1 MDGFEVYK
9 TYLAI
14 KLHFTR
20 DNYNFDQY
28 NGGTRATNDS
38 FNRRNDRFFFHRI
51 AKKYKT
57 DIVDFIVSG
66 FVIDSNTWVGDL
78 STSTAEQK
86 YLQYVKRRDGFSYYF
101 KLDMMH
107 LLKKADGNFNK
118 IFKCYTKIIEP
129 VSLDEAYL
137 DVTSSHYCEGNA
149 NEMAHQI
156 RNKIFNDLKITA
168 SAGIA
173 SNKFLAKL
181 ASEWRKPNGQFS
193 ITDEMTKEFI
203 RKLPIRKIIGVGE
216 KTEKE
221 CSGLNSGQII
231 LLENLRFY
239 KEETNADESFAK
251 KLSNLAEIYVN
262 DAYGTTHREHAST
275 ATMAKFFVLKCP
287 GILLEN
293 EITSLKKL
301 MDNPSGPVTAI
312 IGGAKVSSKISVIA
326 NMLDVVDNLIIGG
339 GMAYTFIK
347 NNGGAIGDSI
357 FEKDKLNDC
366 SEIISLAEQKN
377 VNVFLPEDVV
387 ASNEFSNEGLKKAV
401 NIYNIPKG
409 WQGLDIGPLTISKF
423 EKIVTESKTILWNG
437 PMGVFEMPAFE
448 QGTLAIA
455 KSVAKAT
462 SNGAFSL
469 IGGGDSVA
477 AIKKFNLQ
485 NEVSFIS
492 TGGGAMLESLEGKI
506 LPGIKALN

>member
-1 MDGFEVYK
+1 MKSINQIDFSE
-9 TYLAI
+9 
-14 KLHFTR
+14 
-20 DNYNFDQY
+20 
-28 NGGTRATNDS
+28 
-38 FNRRNDRFFFHRI
+38 
-51 AKKYKT
+51 KKAFVR
-57 DIVDFIVSG
+57 VDFNVPFDDAGRISDNSRIVAALPTIKHILSSG
-66 FVIDSNTWVGDL
+66 GSCILASHLGRPKGKTKDL
-78 STSTAEQK
+78 SLSKLVPELEKLLSTK
-86 YLQYVKRRDGFSYYF
+86 VLFS
-101 KLDMMH
+101 D
-107 LLKKADGNFNK
+107 DC
-118 IFKCYTKIIEP
+118 I
-129 VSLDEAYL
+129 
-137 DVTSSHYCEGNA
+137 
-149 NEMAHQI
+149 
-156 RNKIFNDLKITA
+156 
-168 SAGIA
+168 
-173 SNKFLAKL
+173 
-181 ASEWRKPNGQFS
+181 
-193 ITDEMTKEFI
+193 
-203 RKLPIRKIIGVGE
+203 GE
-216 KTEKE
+216 KTESQ
-221 CSGLNSGQII
+221 CSRLKPGEVI

-275 ATMAKFFVLKCP
+275 STMAKFFDLKSP

-293 EITSLKKL
+293 EIASLKKL

-326 NMLDVVDNLIIGG
+326 NMLDVVNNLIIGG

-366 SEIISLAEQKN
+366 SKIISLAEQKN

-423 EKIVTESKTILWNG
+423 KKIVTESKTILWNG
-437 PMGVFEMPAFE
+437 PMGVFEMPSFE

-485 NEVSFIS
+485 DEVSFIS

-506 LPGIKALN
+506 LPGIKVLN

>member
-1 MDGFEVYK
+1 MKSIREIDFSE
-9 TYLAI
+9 
-14 KLHFTR
+14 
-20 DNYNFDQY
+20 
-28 NGGTRATNDS
+28 
-38 FNRRNDRFFFHRI
+38 
-51 AKKYKT
+51 KKAFVR
-57 DIVDFIVSG
+57 VDFNVPFDDLGRISDNSRIVAALPTIKYILSCG
-66 FVIDSNTWVGDL
+66 GSCILASHLGRPKGKTKDL
-78 STSTAEQK
+78 SLSKLVPELEK
-86 YLQYVKRRDGFSYYF
+86 LLSSKVLFSE
-101 KLDMMH
+101 DC
-107 LLKKADGNFNK
+107 
-118 IFKCYTKIIEP
+118 I
-129 VSLDEAYL
+129 
-137 DVTSSHYCEGNA
+137 
-149 NEMAHQI
+149 
-156 RNKIFNDLKITA
+156 
-168 SAGIA
+168 
-173 SNKFLAKL
+173 
-181 ASEWRKPNGQFS
+181 
-193 ITDEMTKEFI
+193 
-203 RKLPIRKIIGVGE
+203 GE
-216 KTEKE
+216 KTQSQCFNLKPGEV
-221 CSGLNSGQII
+221 I

-239 KEETNADESFAK
+239 QEETNADECFAK

-275 ATMAKFFVLKCP
+275 ATMAKFFDLKSP
-287 GILLEN
+287 GFLLEN
-293 EITSLKKL
+293 EIISLKKL

-366 SEIISLAEQKN
+366 GEIISLAEQKN
-377 VNVFLPEDVV
+377 VNVFFPEDVV
-387 ASNEFSNEGLKKAV
+387 VSNEFSNQGLNKAI

-448 QGTLAIA
+448 KGTLAIA
-455 KSVAKAT
+455 KSVSEAT
-462 SNGAFSL
+462 KSGAFSL

-485 NEVSFIS
+485 DEVSFIS

>member
-1 MDGFEVYK
+1 MKSINQIDFS
-9 TYLAI
+9 
-14 KLHFTR
+14 
-20 DNYNFDQY
+20 Q
-28 NGGTRATNDS
+28 
-38 FNRRNDRFFFHRI
+38 
-51 AKKYKT
+51 KKAFVR
-57 DIVDFIVSG
+57 VDFNVPFDDAGQISDNSRIVAALPTIKYILSSG
-66 FVIDSNTWVGDL
+66 GSCILASHLGRPKGKTKDL
-78 STSTAEQK
+78 SLSNLVPEIEKLLNTK
-86 YLQYVKRRDGFSYYF
+86 VLFS
-101 KLDMMH
+101 D
-107 LLKKADGNFNK
+107 DC
-118 IFKCYTKIIEP
+118 I
-129 VSLDEAYL
+129 
-137 DVTSSHYCEGNA
+137 
-149 NEMAHQI
+149 
-156 RNKIFNDLKITA
+156 
-168 SAGIA
+168 
-173 SNKFLAKL
+173 
-181 ASEWRKPNGQFS
+181 
-193 ITDEMTKEFI
+193 
-203 RKLPIRKIIGVGE
+203 GE
-216 KTEKE
+216 KTERL
-221 CSGLNSGQII
+221 CSDLKPGEVI

-239 KEETNADESFAK
+239 EEETNADESFAK

-275 ATMAKFFVLKCP
+275 AIMAKFFDLKTP

-293 EITSLKKL
+293 EIESLKKL

-485 NEVSFIS
+485 DEVSFIS
-492 TGGGAMLESLEGKI
+492 TGG
-506 LPGIKALN
+506 

>member
-1 MDGFEVYK
+1 MKSINQIDFSE
-9 TYLAI
+9 
-14 KLHFTR
+14 
-20 DNYNFDQY
+20 
-28 NGGTRATNDS
+28 
-38 FNRRNDRFFFHRI
+38 
-51 AKKYKT
+51 KKAFVR
-57 DIVDFIVSG
+57 VDFNVPFDAAGQISDNSRIVAALPTIKYILSSG
-66 FVIDSNTWVGDL
+66 GSCILASHLGRPKGKTKDL
-78 STSTAEQK
+78 SLSKLVPELEKLLSTK
-86 YLQYVKRRDGFSYYF
+86 VLFS
-101 KLDMMH
+101 D
-107 LLKKADGNFNK
+107 DC
-118 IFKCYTKIIEP
+118 I
-129 VSLDEAYL
+129 
-137 DVTSSHYCEGNA
+137 
-149 NEMAHQI
+149 
-156 RNKIFNDLKITA
+156 
-168 SAGIA
+168 
-173 SNKFLAKL
+173 
-181 ASEWRKPNGQFS
+181 
-193 ITDEMTKEFI
+193 
-203 RKLPIRKIIGVGE
+203 GE
-216 KTEKE
+216 KTEIQ
-221 CSGLNSGQII
+221 CSRLKPGEVI

-239 KEETNADESFAK
+239 KEETNANESFAK

-275 ATMAKFFVLKCP
+275 ATMAKFFDLKSP
-287 GILLEN
+287 GILLET
-293 EITSLKKL
+293 EITSLNKL
-301 MDNPSGPVTAI
+301 MNNPNGPVTAI

-347 NNGGAIGDSI
+347 NNGGAIGESI

-366 SEIISLAEQKN
+366 SEIIFLAEQKN
-377 VNVFLPEDVV
+377 VNVFLPDDVV
-387 ASNEFSNEGLKKAV
+387 ASKEFSNEGLKKAV

-437 PMGVFEMPAFE
+437 PMGVFEMPPFE

-485 NEVSFIS
+485 DEVSFIS

-506 LPGIKALN
+506 LPGIKVLN

>member
-1 MDGFEVYK
+1 MKSINQIDFSE
-9 TYLAI
+9 
-14 KLHFTR
+14 
-20 DNYNFDQY
+20 
-28 NGGTRATNDS
+28 
-38 FNRRNDRFFFHRI
+38 
-51 AKKYKT
+51 KKVFVR
-57 DIVDFIVSG
+57 VDFNVPFDDAGRISDNSRIVAALPTIKHILSSG
-66 FVIDSNTWVGDL
+66 GSCILASHLGRPKGKTKDL
-78 STSTAEQK
+78 SLSKLVPELEKLLSTK
-86 YLQYVKRRDGFSYYF
+86 VLFS
-101 KLDMMH
+101 D
-107 LLKKADGNFNK
+107 DC
-118 IFKCYTKIIEP
+118 I
-129 VSLDEAYL
+129 
-137 DVTSSHYCEGNA
+137 
-149 NEMAHQI
+149 
-156 RNKIFNDLKITA
+156 
-168 SAGIA
+168 
-173 SNKFLAKL
+173 
-181 ASEWRKPNGQFS
+181 
-193 ITDEMTKEFI
+193 
-203 RKLPIRKIIGVGE
+203 GE
-216 KTEKE
+216 KTESQ
-221 CSGLNSGQII
+221 CSRLKPGEVI

-275 ATMAKFFVLKCP
+275 STMAKFFDLKSP

-293 EITSLKKL
+293 EIASLKKL

-366 SEIISLAEQKN
+366 SKIISLAEQKN

-437 PMGVFEMPAFE
+437 PMGVFEMPSFE

-485 NEVSFIS
+485 DEVSFIS

-506 LPGIKALN
+506 LPGIKVLN

>member
-1 MDGFEVYK
+1 MKSINQIDFSE
-9 TYLAI
+9 
-14 KLHFTR
+14 
-20 DNYNFDQY
+20 
-28 NGGTRATNDS
+28 
-38 FNRRNDRFFFHRI
+38 
-51 AKKYKT
+51 KKAFVR
-57 DIVDFIVSG
+57 VDFNVPFDDAGRISDNSRIVAALPTIKYILSSG
-66 FVIDSNTWVGDL
+66 GSCILASHLGRPKGKTKELSLSKLVPELEKLL
-78 STSTAEQK
+78 STK
-86 YLQYVKRRDGFSYYF
+86 VLFS
-101 KLDMMH
+101 D
-107 LLKKADGNFNK
+107 DC
-118 IFKCYTKIIEP
+118 I
-129 VSLDEAYL
+129 
-137 DVTSSHYCEGNA
+137 
-149 NEMAHQI
+149 
-156 RNKIFNDLKITA
+156 
-168 SAGIA
+168 
-173 SNKFLAKL
+173 
-181 ASEWRKPNGQFS
+181 
-193 ITDEMTKEFI
+193 
-203 RKLPIRKIIGVGE
+203 GE
-216 KTEKE
+216 KTESQ
-221 CSGLNSGQII
+221 CSRLKSGEVI

-275 ATMAKFFVLKCP
+275 STMAKFFDLKSP

-293 EITSLKKL
+293 EIASLKKL

-377 VNVFLPEDVV
+377 VNVFLPEEVI

-437 PMGVFEMPAFE
+437 PMGVFEMPSFE

-485 NEVSFIS
+485 DEVSFIS

-506 LPGIKALN
+506 LPGIKVLN

>member
-1 MDGFEVYK
+1 MKSINQIDFSE
-9 TYLAI
+9 
-14 KLHFTR
+14 
-20 DNYNFDQY
+20 
-28 NGGTRATNDS
+28 
-38 FNRRNDRFFFHRI
+38 
-51 AKKYKT
+51 KKAFVR
-57 DIVDFIVSG
+57 VDFNVPFDDAGRISDNSRIVAALPTIKYILSSG
-66 FVIDSNTWVGDL
+66 GSCILASHLGRPKGKTKDL
-78 STSTAEQK
+78 SLSKLVPELEKLLSTK
-86 YLQYVKRRDGFSYYF
+86 VLFS
-101 KLDMMH
+101 D
-107 LLKKADGNFNK
+107 DC
-118 IFKCYTKIIEP
+118 I
-129 VSLDEAYL
+129 
-137 DVTSSHYCEGNA
+137 
-149 NEMAHQI
+149 
-156 RNKIFNDLKITA
+156 
-168 SAGIA
+168 
-173 SNKFLAKL
+173 
-181 ASEWRKPNGQFS
+181 
-193 ITDEMTKEFI
+193 
-203 RKLPIRKIIGVGE
+203 GE
-216 KTEKE
+216 KTESQ
-221 CSGLNSGQII
+221 CSDLKPGEVI

-239 KEETNADESFAK
+239 EEETNADESFAK

-275 ATMAKFFVLKCP
+275 ATMAKFFDLKSP

-293 EITSLKKL
+293 EIASLKKL
-301 MDNPSGPVTAI
+301 MNNPSGPVTAI

-377 VNVFLPEDVV
+377 VNVFLPDDVV

-485 NEVSFIS
+485 DEVSFIS

>member
-1 MDGFEVYK
+1 MKSINQIDFSE
-9 TYLAI
+9 
-14 KLHFTR
+14 
-20 DNYNFDQY
+20 
-28 NGGTRATNDS
+28 
-38 FNRRNDRFFFHRI
+38 
-51 AKKYKT
+51 KKAFVR
-57 DIVDFIVSG
+57 VDFNVPFDDAGQISDNSRIVAALPTIKYILSSG
-66 FVIDSNTWVGDL
+66 GSCILASHLGRPKGKTKDL
-78 STSTAEQK
+78 S
-86 YLQYVKRRDGFSYYF
+86 
-101 KLDMMH
+101 
-107 LLKKADGNFNK
+107 LLKLVPELEKLLS
-118 IFKCYTKIIEP
+118 TK
-129 VSLDEAYL
+129 VL
-137 DVTSSHYCEGNA
+137 
-149 NEMAHQI
+149 
-156 RNKIFNDLKITA
+156 
-168 SAGIA
+168 
-173 SNKFLAKL
+173 
-181 ASEWRKPNGQFS
+181 FS
-193 ITDEMTKEFI
+193 DDCI
-203 RKLPIRKIIGVGE
+203 GE
-216 KTEKE
+216 KTESQ
-221 CSGLNSGQII
+221 CSDLKPGEVI

-275 ATMAKFFVLKCP
+275 STMAKFFDLKSP

-293 EITSLKKL
+293 EIASLKKL

-437 PMGVFEMPAFE
+437 PMGVFEMPSFE

-485 NEVSFIS
+485 DEVSFIS

-506 LPGIKALN
+506 LPGIKVLN

>member
-1 MDGFEVYK
+1 MKSINQIDFSE
-9 TYLAI
+9 
-14 KLHFTR
+14 
-20 DNYNFDQY
+20 
-28 NGGTRATNDS
+28 
-38 FNRRNDRFFFHRI
+38 
-51 AKKYKT
+51 KKAFVR
-57 DIVDFIVSG
+57 VDFNVPFDDAGRISDNSRIVAALPTIKHILSSG
-66 FVIDSNTWVGDL
+66 GSCILASHLGRPKGKTKDL
-78 STSTAEQK
+78 SLSKLVPELEKLLSTK
-86 YLQYVKRRDGFSYYF
+86 VLFS
-101 KLDMMH
+101 D
-107 LLKKADGNFNK
+107 DC
-118 IFKCYTKIIEP
+118 I
-129 VSLDEAYL
+129 
-137 DVTSSHYCEGNA
+137 
-149 NEMAHQI
+149 
-156 RNKIFNDLKITA
+156 
-168 SAGIA
+168 
-173 SNKFLAKL
+173 
-181 ASEWRKPNGQFS
+181 
-193 ITDEMTKEFI
+193 
-203 RKLPIRKIIGVGE
+203 GE
-216 KTEKE
+216 KTESQ
-221 CSGLNSGQII
+221 CSRLKPGEVI

-275 ATMAKFFVLKCP
+275 ATMAKFFDLKSP

-293 EITSLKKL
+293 EIASLKKL

-437 PMGVFEMPAFE
+437 PMGVFEMPSFE

-485 NEVSFIS
+485 DEVSFIS
-492 TGGGAMLESLEGKI
+492 TGGGAMLESLEGKT
-506 LPGIKALN
+506 LPGIKVLN

>member
-1 MDGFEVYK
+1 MKSINQIDFSG
-9 TYLAI
+9 
-14 KLHFTR
+14 
-20 DNYNFDQY
+20 
-28 NGGTRATNDS
+28 
-38 FNRRNDRFFFHRI
+38 
-51 AKKYKT
+51 KKAFVR
-57 DIVDFIVSG
+57 VDFNVPFDDAGQISDNSRIVAALPTIKYILSSG
-66 FVIDSNTWVGDL
+66 GSCILASHLGRPKGKTKDL
-78 STSTAEQK
+78 S
-86 YLQYVKRRDGFSYYF
+86 
-101 KLDMMH
+101 
-107 LLKKADGNFNK
+107 LLKLVPELEKLLS
-118 IFKCYTKIIEP
+118 TK
-129 VSLDEAYL
+129 VL
-137 DVTSSHYCEGNA
+137 
-149 NEMAHQI
+149 
-156 RNKIFNDLKITA
+156 
-168 SAGIA
+168 
-173 SNKFLAKL
+173 
-181 ASEWRKPNGQFS
+181 FS
-193 ITDEMTKEFI
+193 DDCI
-203 RKLPIRKIIGVGE
+203 GE
-216 KTEKE
+216 KTESQ
-221 CSGLNSGQII
+221 CSNLKPGEVI

-239 KEETNADESFAK
+239 EEETNADESFAK

-275 ATMAKFFVLKCP
+275 ATMAKFFVSKCP

-326 NMLDVVDNLIIGG
+326 NMLDVVDNLIVGG

-387 ASNEFSNEGLKKAV
+387 ASNEFSNEGLKKAI

>member
-1 MDGFEVYK
+1 MKSINQIDFSE
-9 TYLAI
+9 
-14 KLHFTR
+14 
-20 DNYNFDQY
+20 
-28 NGGTRATNDS
+28 
-38 FNRRNDRFFFHRI
+38 
-51 AKKYKT
+51 KKAFVR
-57 DIVDFIVSG
+57 VDFNVPFDDAGRISDNSRIVAALPTIKYILSSG
-66 FVIDSNTWVGDL
+66 GSCILASHLGRPKGKTKDL
-78 STSTAEQK
+78 SLSKLVPELEKLLSTK
-86 YLQYVKRRDGFSYYF
+86 VLFS
-101 KLDMMH
+101 D
-107 LLKKADGNFNK
+107 DC
-118 IFKCYTKIIEP
+118 I
-129 VSLDEAYL
+129 
-137 DVTSSHYCEGNA
+137 
-149 NEMAHQI
+149 
-156 RNKIFNDLKITA
+156 
-168 SAGIA
+168 
-173 SNKFLAKL
+173 
-181 ASEWRKPNGQFS
+181 
-193 ITDEMTKEFI
+193 
-203 RKLPIRKIIGVGE
+203 GE
-216 KTEKE
+216 KTESQ
-221 CSGLNSGQII
+221 CSRLKSGEVI

-239 KEETNADESFAK
+239 KEETNADEGFAK

-275 ATMAKFFVLKCP
+275 ATMAKFFDLKSP

-293 EITSLKKL
+293 EIASLKKL

-377 VNVFLPEDVV
+377 VNVFLPDDVV

-462 SNGAFSL
+462 SSGAFSL

-485 NEVSFIS
+485 DEVSFIS

>member
-1 MDGFEVYK
+1 MKSINQIDFSE
-9 TYLAI
+9 
-14 KLHFTR
+14 
-20 DNYNFDQY
+20 
-28 NGGTRATNDS
+28 
-38 FNRRNDRFFFHRI
+38 
-51 AKKYKT
+51 KKVFVR
-57 DIVDFIVSG
+57 VDFNVPFDDAGRISDNSRIVAALPTIKHILSSG
-66 FVIDSNTWVGDL
+66 GSCILASHLGRPKGKTKDL
-78 STSTAEQK
+78 SLSKLVPELEKLLSTK
-86 YLQYVKRRDGFSYYF
+86 VLFS
-101 KLDMMH
+101 D
-107 LLKKADGNFNK
+107 DC
-118 IFKCYTKIIEP
+118 I
-129 VSLDEAYL
+129 
-137 DVTSSHYCEGNA
+137 
-149 NEMAHQI
+149 
-156 RNKIFNDLKITA
+156 
-168 SAGIA
+168 
-173 SNKFLAKL
+173 
-181 ASEWRKPNGQFS
+181 
-193 ITDEMTKEFI
+193 
-203 RKLPIRKIIGVGE
+203 GE
-216 KTEKE
+216 KTESQ
-221 CSGLNSGQII
+221 CSRLKPGEVI

-275 ATMAKFFVLKCP
+275 STMAKFFDLKSP

-293 EITSLKKL
+293 EIASLKKL

-366 SEIISLAEQKN
+366 SKIISLAEQKN

-423 EKIVTESKTILWNG
+423 KKIVTESKTILWNG
-437 PMGVFEMPAFE
+437 PMGVFEIPSFE

-485 NEVSFIS
+485 GEVSFIS

-506 LPGIKALN
+506 LPGIKVLN